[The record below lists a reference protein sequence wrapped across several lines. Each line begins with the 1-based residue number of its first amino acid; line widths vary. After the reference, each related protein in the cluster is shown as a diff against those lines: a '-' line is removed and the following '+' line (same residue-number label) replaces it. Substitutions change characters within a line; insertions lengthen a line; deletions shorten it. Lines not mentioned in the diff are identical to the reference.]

1 MFAVSVVL
9 MVSAVARPELS
20 IVATAMFDDAQ
31 VTELVKF
38 TVVPSWRVPIAVNC
52 CVAPEEIDPLVG
64 VMEMDVRF
72 AVTTLTVV
80 EPLIPSRVALIVADP
95 DATPVTNPVALTV
108 AIVISEVD
116 QLEELVI
123 VSVLPS
129 L

>member
-1 MFAVSVVL
+1 MFVVSVL
-9 MVSAVARPELS
+9 LTVSAVARPELS
-20 IVATAMFDDAQ
+20 IVATAVFDDAQ

-52 CVAPEEIDPLVG
+52 CVAPEEIDALVG

-72 AVTTLTVV
+72 AVTTFTVV
-80 EPLIPSRVALIVADP
+80 EPLIPSRVALMVADP
-95 DATPVTNPVALTV
+95 DATPVTSPVALTV
-108 AIVISEVD
+108 AIVMSEVD
-116 QLEELVI
+116 QLAELVI

>member
-1 MFAVSVVL
+1 
-9 MVSAVARPELS
+9 
-20 IVATAMFDDAQ
+20 
-31 VTELVKF
+31 
-38 TVVPSWRVPIAVNC
+38 VNC